1 MKRSS
6 RESLPEA
13 DRPKHATP
21 AGGDSNTEQQSFDL
35 SHHGH
40 RHHHHHNA
48 NFQRSMTTKE
58 YHSQM
63 NLPHRH
69 GSRSPVGASNSPM
82 PFKKV
87 IKYTEVTFKLR
98 CNTKFGDQVVM
109 VGVLHMLGAGDPQK
123 GAKLSTTEATYPEWT
138 IKIDLPRDK
147 IIEYKY
153 LIVKNA
159 DQGRKST
166 I

>member
-1 MKRSS
+1 
-6 RESLPEA
+6 
-13 DRPKHATP
+13 
-21 AGGDSNTEQQSFDL
+21 
-35 SHHGH
+35 
-40 RHHHHHNA
+40 
-48 NFQRSMTTKE
+48 
-58 YHSQM
+58 
-63 NLPHRH
+63 
-69 GSRSPVGASNSPM
+69 
-82 PFKKV
+82 
-87 IKYTEVTFKLR
+87 
-98 CNTKFGDQVVM
+98 
-109 VGVLHMLGAGDPQK
+109 MLGAGDPQK